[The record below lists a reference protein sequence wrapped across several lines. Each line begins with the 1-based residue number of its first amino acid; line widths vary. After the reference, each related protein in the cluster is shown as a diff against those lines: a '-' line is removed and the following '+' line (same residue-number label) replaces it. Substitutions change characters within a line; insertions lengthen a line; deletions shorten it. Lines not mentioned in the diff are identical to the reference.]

1 MSPKS
6 HPALLSTTHS
16 TFDGWN
22 LCQSSKGRPTDS
34 CLTREDASSES
45 VLVSERIFF
54 VVIASKSL
62 SSLYTSVHSS
72 SINSCAHDREWA
84 LSLAAKFAPLLIL
97 CRSGC
102 PETRA
107 CKYHH
112 LLLIVGTLEG
122 TFFSLLV
129 MDDWG
134 DWGDD
139 VSACRC
145 GVLGHE
151 NLSLEYRNTFSPSP
165 IFRHSWNN
173 EILLSVLARLV
184 R

>member
-6 HPALLSTTHS
+6 HPALLST

-62 SSLYTSVHSS
+62 SSLCTSVHSS
-72 SINSCAHDREWA
+72 SINSCVHDREWA

-102 PETRA
+102 PETS
-107 CKYHH
+107 
-112 LLLIVGTLEG
+112 VQ
-122 TFFSLLV
+122 V
-129 MDDWG
+129 PP
-134 DWGDD
+134 
-139 VSACRC
+139 
-145 GVLGHE
+145 
-151 NLSLEYRNTFSPSP
+151 PS
-165 IFRHSWNN
+165 FDSRHP
-173 EILLSVLARLV
+173 
-184 R
+184 